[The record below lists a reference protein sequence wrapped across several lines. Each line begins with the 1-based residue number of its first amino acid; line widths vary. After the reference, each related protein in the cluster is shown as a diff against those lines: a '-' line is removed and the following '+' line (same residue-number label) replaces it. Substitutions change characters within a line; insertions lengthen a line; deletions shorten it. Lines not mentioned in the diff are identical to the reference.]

1 MPLIAPSLLSADF
14 SKLGKAAALLDRS
27 EADWFHLD
35 VMDGRFV
42 PNITFG
48 MPVIKAI
55 RPLSDKPFDVH
66 LMIAEPE
73 RYIEDFKKAGA
84 DILSIHL
91 EASTHLHRSLQAI
104 RQCGMKSGVALN
116 PHSPVES
123 IEHVLTE
130 TDLVCL
136 MSVNPG
142 FGGQKFIESTYEK
155 VRRLKAMILEQ
166 GTNTLIEIDGGV
178 SDANAQLLKE
188 AGANVL
194 VAGSYV
200 FGSADPE
207 KTIAGLKAI

>member
-14 SKLGKAAALLDRS
+14 SELGKAASLLDRS
-27 EADWFHLD
+27 QADWFHLD

-155 VRRLKAMILEQ
+155 VRRLKAMIRAQ

-178 SDANAQLLKE
+178 SDANAELLKE
-188 AGANVL
+188 AGADVL

-200 FGSADPE
+200 FGSADPG